1 MTPRS
6 HEMILV
12 WALSILPVTRT
23 VFCKAKPVITQVT
36 C

>member
-1 MTPRS
+1 
-6 HEMILV
+6 MILV

-23 VFCKAKPVITQVT
+23 VLCEAKPAITQVM